1 MWPKLTK
8 SLDNW
13 KEKCYLTKYLHVI
26 HKLLGV
32 RKFVYC
38 SMLCIFKY
46 RNASSC
52 GLAIVSS
59 LYSDMV
65 HLNGVP
71 QLFINVCF
79 SRKHH
84 VSIILHVLSSSMN
97 PSVTSLGALLF
108 LQWPSYGV
116 LYVSFPSCSDET
128 VFC

>member
-1 MWPKLTK
+1 LTK

-13 KEKCYLTKYLHVI
+13 KGKCYLTKYLHVI
-26 HKLLGV
+26 HKLHGV

-59 LYSDMV
+59 LFRHGCSPDTVTMC
-65 HLNGVP
+65 HILHHC
-71 QLFINVCF
+71 LFLEGTLCF
-79 SRKHH
+79 SY
-84 VSIILHVLSSSMN
+84 LNVLSGSINS
-97 PSVTSLGALLF
+97 SVTSLGALLF
-108 LQWPSYGV
+108 LQWPSYRV

-128 VFC
+128 LFY